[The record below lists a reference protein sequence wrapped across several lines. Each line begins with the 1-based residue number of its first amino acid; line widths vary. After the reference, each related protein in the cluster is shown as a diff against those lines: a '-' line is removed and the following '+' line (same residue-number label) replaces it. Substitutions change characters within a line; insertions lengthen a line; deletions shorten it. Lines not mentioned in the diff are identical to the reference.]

1 MDGDA
6 EVVRM
11 DSVQGH
17 HRCAGEVEAGRT
29 GIADGEGTTD
39 AAGFDIGI
47 TEVRMISAAGG
58 GIAIEDGSAV
68 AFDGDLGFF

>member
-1 MDGDA
+1 MNPA
-6 EVVRM
+6 
-11 DSVQGH
+11 QGH
-17 HRCAGEVEAGRT
+17 YRRARQVEAGRA

-58 GIAIEDGSAV
+58 SVAIEDGSAV
-68 AFDGDLGFF
+68 TFDGDLGFF